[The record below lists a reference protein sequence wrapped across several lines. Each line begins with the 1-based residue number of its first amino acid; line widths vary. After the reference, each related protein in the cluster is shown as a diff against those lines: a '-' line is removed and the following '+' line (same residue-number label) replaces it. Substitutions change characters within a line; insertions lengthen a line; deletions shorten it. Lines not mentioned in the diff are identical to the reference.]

1 LKEEMLGLMH
11 IRQGSYL
18 ANVVLGEVLE
28 ECLKVEKEEKEL
40 DEKIEELQ
48 LRLKQVDNMLGERD

>member
-1 LKEEMLGLMH
+1 LKEEMLGLMQ

-40 DEKIEELQ
+40 DERIEDLR
-48 LRLKQVDNMLGERD
+48 LRLKEGHNSLGERD